1 MDNKDNDQQLL
12 EFVNELDELIL
23 KWQEKYPP
31 HNMSGILLSRI
42 TLLMTQDP
50 CVGKELLKYVWT
62 QLDELEQSDPGQ
74 YL

>member
-1 MDNKDNDQQLL
+1 MDNKDDDQQLL
-12 EFVNELDELIL
+12 EFVNELDDLII
-23 KWQEKYPP
+23 KWQDKYPP

-42 TLLMTQDP
+42 TLLMTSDP
-50 CVGKELLKYVWT
+50 SVGKELLKYVWT